1 MALLTRQDRNFW
13 QFIRKTQL
21 NLTLE
26 PFCKGTDSFRQSLSR
41 DSKPLER
48 PFNPT
53 QEQASTHIGVMVSMA
68 DVSTIRSHPPR
79 EFTDKTRT
87 IGTDHLKD
95 DRGLTHHN
103 TFKNK
108 FSRNKASG

>member
-1 MALLTRQDRNFW
+1 M
-13 QFIRKTQL
+13 QL
-21 NLTLE
+21 NLTIE
-26 PFCKGTDSFRQSLSR
+26 PFCERTGGFRQSLSR
-41 DSKPLER
+41 NPKPVEG
-48 PFNPT
+48 PFNSA
-53 QEQASTHIGVMVSMA
+53 QEQASAHIGVMVGMA
-68 DVSTIRSHPPR
+68 DVSTIGSHPPR
-79 EFTDKTRT
+79 KITDKTRT